1 MCKTFW
7 VRVGRHVFIM
17 CLYFYFTF
25 SVLHIKAPYI
35 QTYIQTNNEYE
46 NKRERERESN
56 PNLIAMM

>member
-1 MCKTFW
+1 
-7 VRVGRHVFIM
+7 M